1 LHNTCVWIDGTEGI
15 IRSLRLARTR
25 ERVEQSAFPD
35 IREPDNS
42 SFQHAP
48 RKQTADELQRARRF
62 GWQSLALARNRFQ
75 LGFCSP
81 LVMLRGMQDDAD
93 FDQNNF
99 EPDEEGI
106 EDGSSF
112 QRNVFGGPLEPCSL
126 DPLTGYYRDGCC
138 NTGPDDLGQHT
149 VCTRVTEAFLE
160 FSKAT
165 GNDLSTPVPEYGF
178 PGLKPGDRWCV
189 CAMRW
194 KQALD
199 AGVASPV
206 ILEATH
212 ESVLK
217 IVTLSQLQEHALL
230 EDTDPGEKSAPNEL

>member
-1 LHNTCVWIDGTEGI
+1 
-15 IRSLRLARTR
+15 
-25 ERVEQSAFPD
+25 
-35 IREPDNS
+35 
-42 SFQHAP
+42 
-48 RKQTADELQRARRF
+48 
-62 GWQSLALARNRFQ
+62 
-75 LGFCSP
+75 
-81 LVMLRGMQDDAD
+81 MLRRMQDEAD
-93 FDQNNF
+93 FDQDNF
-99 EPDEEGI
+99 EPDE
-106 EDGSSF
+106 DGNENVSSF
-112 QRNVFGGPLEPCSL
+112 QRNVLGSPLEPCSL

-149 VCTRVTEAFLE
+149 VCTQVTEAFLE

-165 GNDLSTPVPEYGF
+165 GNDLSTPVPEYDF

-230 EDTDPGEKSAPNEL
+230 EDIDPDEKSTPNEP